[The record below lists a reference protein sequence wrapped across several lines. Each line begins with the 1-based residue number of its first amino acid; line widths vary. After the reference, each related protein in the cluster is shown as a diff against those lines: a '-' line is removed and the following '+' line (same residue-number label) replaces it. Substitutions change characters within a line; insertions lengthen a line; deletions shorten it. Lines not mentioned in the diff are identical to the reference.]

1 VTEHWDEYSDLL
13 GAYALDAVDEDERD
27 RLELHLLE
35 CPRCRS
41 EVSEHREVA
50 AYLANSGAQA
60 PDDVWDRIVAELAPP
75 APPLR
80 LAVSTPSADPV
91 VRPISEAPSRR
102 ATSPRRAVVA
112 IVGVAACIVAALGFL
127 AVGQSNRLD
136 RLESAMET
144 RSMEA
149 IATDAVASA
158 EVVAR
163 MEGPAGTAE
172 AVVDSGGQGFLI
184 MSEVPSPADGSVYQL
199 WGKVDETVLSLG
211 TFGGGTTVVPF
222 SVDPARLDNIELFA
236 ITEEKAPG
244 VVASE
249 QDPVMAGTV

>member
-13 GAYALDAVDEDERD
+13 GAYALDAVDAGERE
-27 RLELHLLE
+27 RLELHLME
-35 CPRCRS
+35 CPRCRA

-50 AYLANSGAQA
+50 AFLANSGAPA
-60 PDDVWDRIVAELAPP
+60 PDDVWDRIVAELTPP

-80 LAVSTPSADPV
+80 LAVSSQAQGST
-91 VRPISEAPSRR
+91 VRSISDAPSRR
-102 ATSPRRAVVA
+102 SPSPRRTVLA
-112 IVGVAACIVAALGFL
+112 IVGVAATIVAALGFL

-163 MEGPAGTAE
+163 LEGPAGTAE
-172 AVVDSGGQGFLI
+172 AVVDAAGQGFLI
-184 MSEVPSPADGSVYQL
+184 MSDVPVPADGNLYQL

-211 TFGGGTTVVPF
+211 TFGSDTSVVPF
-222 SVDPARLDNIELFA
+222 SVDPARLDDIELFA

>member
-1 VTEHWDEYSDLL
+1 
-13 GAYALDAVDEDERD
+13 
-27 RLELHLLE
+27 
-35 CPRCRS
+35 
-41 EVSEHREVA
+41 VA
-50 AYLANSGAQA
+50 AS
-60 PDDVWDRIVAELAPP
+60 
-75 APPLR
+75 
-80 LAVSTPSADPV
+80 
-91 VRPISEAPSRR
+91 
-102 ATSPRRAVVA
+102 
-112 IVGVAACIVAALGFL
+112 IVAALGFL

-163 MEGPAGTAE
+163 LEGSAGTAE
-172 AVVDSGGQGFLI
+172 AVVDSAGQGFLI
-184 MSEVPSPADGSVYQL
+184 MSDVPAPADGSLYQL

-211 TFGGGTTVVPF
+211 TFGGDTSVVPF
-222 SVDPARLDNIELFA
+222 SVDPARLDDIELFA

-244 VVASE
+244 VVASA